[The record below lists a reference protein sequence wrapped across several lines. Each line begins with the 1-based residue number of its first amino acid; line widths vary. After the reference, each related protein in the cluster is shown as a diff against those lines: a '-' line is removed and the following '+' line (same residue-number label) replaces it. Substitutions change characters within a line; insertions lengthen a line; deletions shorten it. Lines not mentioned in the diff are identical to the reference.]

1 MLRIGFRD
9 ELRVTNHVRSSL
21 AYLYQNPCRPNILSY
36 YMISRDISKMGKIYQ
51 EFKDIIIIII
61 LYFHYVT
68 NFVLVILLPH
78 VILITDFY
86 SNKVMVSHK
95 ATCLSVY
102 DCWDPLI
109 IMLFNTMHV
118 VSVLLH
124 CDI

>member
-1 MLRIGFRD
+1 ML
-9 ELRVTNHVRSSL
+9 SL
-21 AYLYQNPCRPNILSY
+21 VPEAPLSVSGAKT
-36 YMISRDISKMGKIYQ
+36 IKTD
-51 EFKDIIIIII
+51 FKIIIIII

-68 NFVLVILLPH
+68 NFVLVISLPH

-109 IMLFNTMHV
+109 IMLFDTMYV
-118 VSVLLH
+118 ISVLLH
-124 CDI
+124 RDINANKTSA